1 MTWDDVVI
9 PYADS
14 SDKWIVPRR
23 QKDCSH
29 DISKLGDNFKLV
41 CRIVSYLSYEIIKVT
56 LLDSS
61 GAGCYSLI
69 IELLTPDNYLF
80 ILIKRCIYP
89 INNKRRAIQGDCY

>member
-29 DISKLGDNFKLV
+29 DISKLGDNFKLL
-41 CRIVSYLSYEIIKVT
+41 CRIVSYLSYEIIK
-56 LLDSS
+56 
-61 GAGCYSLI
+61 
-69 IELLTPDNYLF
+69 
-80 ILIKRCIYP
+80 
-89 INNKRRAIQGDCY
+89 